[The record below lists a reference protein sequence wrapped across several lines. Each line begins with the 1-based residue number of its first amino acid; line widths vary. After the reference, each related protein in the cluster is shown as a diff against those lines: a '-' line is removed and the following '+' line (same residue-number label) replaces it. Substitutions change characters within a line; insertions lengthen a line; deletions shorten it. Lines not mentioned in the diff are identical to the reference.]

1 MALVVFRK
9 CRRVTDPCL
18 FPPYPIAQLLFVMV
32 TMMLLMLT
40 PCLRS
45 TPVRRRATGLTD
57 VTVHAVTVPSRSTG
71 PSALRR
77 KCATQREC
85 RGSVRRTRQS
95 GPTRPSASCAFPRAC
110 GSLREDRNTGCR
122 PYRLRNMAMRRW
134 YGKRIHLGVM
144 TVRANDG
151 QSVGVKPGRHVRP
164 SPVRLQSGLKL
175 DALVCVAK
183 CQSGRRPRYLV
194 LATRCDASAK

>member
-18 FPPYPIAQLLFVMV
+18 FPPYPIAQLLFVMM

-45 TPVRRRATGLTD
+45 TPVRRRATSLTD

-85 RGSVRRTRQS
+85 RVQYDAPARAGQRPALRLLRFPARLRLPPR
-95 GPTRPSASCAFPRAC
+95 GPQYEVSPIPSAQYGHAPLVWQANSSRRDDRA
-110 GSLREDRNTGCR
+110 
-122 PYRLRNMAMRRW
+122 
-134 YGKRIHLGVM
+134 
-144 TVRANDG
+144 ANDG
-151 QSVGVKPGRHVRP
+151 QKRWGQAGAHVRP
-164 SPVRLQSGLKL
+164 SPVRLQSGL
-175 DALVCVAK
+175 DAPLCVAK

-194 LATRCDASAK
+194 LATRCDAISV

>member
-77 KCATQREC
+77 KCATQRQC
-85 RGSVRRTRQS
+85 RVQYDAPARAGQ
-95 GPTRPSASCAFPRAC
+95 RPALRLLRFPA
-110 GSLREDRNTGCR
+110 
-122 PYRLRNMAMRRW
+122 RLRLPPRGAAIRGVAHTVSAIWPCAVGMASEF
-134 YGKRIHLGVM
+134 IS
-144 TVRANDG
+144 T
-151 QSVGVKPGRHVRP
+151 
-164 SPVRLQSGLKL
+164 
-175 DALVCVAK
+175 
-183 CQSGRRPRYLV
+183 
-194 LATRCDASAK
+194 